1 MGKHLPARHPPSTLT
16 LPSETLRSALSQ
28 RSRHLAGCR
37 GGERGS
43 PSKSINLL
51 DPPLN
56 TLHEGY
62 HHQLEQHRAA
72 NSSQRSPSA
81 LPWPSARQIPPR
93 NSMLEEEEE
102 ERRLR
107 QLPGKTPNK
116 CPQLWGA
123 KPAGPGVPREPAF
136 AWGGS
141 RVRLASL
148 GADADAR
155 RAGTDGTTFT
165 PCRNGAVR
173 AREGERKAMEGLSQ
187 RVEGLS
193 QRLEGLIQ
201 GLKGL
206 SQRMECLSQGSE
218 GLFEGKE
225 GLPQEVEGRRGTT
238 QPQGQADG
246 DTALQVPPS
255 PPRGP
260 TQGFMLAGQ
269 HKPSRRHIRD
279 PRRCIPPGPAI
290 ATHPTR
296 GERSRRGTA
305 STIPRPK
312 RLTLLFSPPPPPPP
326 PLIHPVPLRYPHG
339 ILGGQPVL
347 TAAGRAGPGRAAP
360 AGSAPP
366 HSRARRPPPAI
377 TAPERGGGGGGR

>member
-62 HHQLEQHRAA
+62 YHQLEQHRAA

-93 NSMLEEEEE
+93 NSMLEEEE

-238 QPQGQADG
+238 QPPGQADG

-326 PLIHPVPLRYPHG
+326 PLSIPSPSVIPTASSGGSRYSPR
-339 ILGGQPVL
+339 
-347 TAAGRAGPGRAAP
+347 RAGPGRAEQLPRAQHLPTAAP
-360 AGSAPP
+360 AA
-366 HSRARRPPPAI
+366 RPPPS
-377 TAPERGGGGGGR
+377 PPRNGGGGGGGR